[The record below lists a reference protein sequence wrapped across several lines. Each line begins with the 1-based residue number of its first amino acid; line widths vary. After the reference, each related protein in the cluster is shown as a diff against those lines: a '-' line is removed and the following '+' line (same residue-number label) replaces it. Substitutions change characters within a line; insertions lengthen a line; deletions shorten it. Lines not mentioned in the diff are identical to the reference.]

1 MNKKNVAV
9 GVLVTGA
16 FLMSLYTIV
25 NSAMDEISRQTFM
38 YSLKQEQLAAK
49 NKINS
54 LSDNYNTIDE
64 SLTYYDVGI
73 AMNMNKIDKTLSA
86 LNSLSTI
93 DKKVDETLL
102 ALDSLSTIDK
112 KVDEQLKAL
121 QHTQQGQ
128 AAELLEIRG
137 EHSET
142 RRLDIITVQRDEPQP
157 IIEAVKTEEPEVIA
171 TVMKT
176 IVLPICPRVDKSVD
190 FDKHLKN
197 LTFRRAVKFT
207 TSFDIQG
214 GEVINI
220 TFSKDISRKLNR
232 AVTKYLNS
240 AIPESVDVLNCSIS
254 FTIAV

>member
-86 LNSLSTI
+86 LN
-93 DKKVDETLL
+93 
-102 ALDSLSTIDK
+102 SLSTIDK